1 MPAVNVNIQPE
12 IIRWALSQTQKEKLG
27 DTLMNNII
35 QWLNGTKT
43 PTFKQIEDFSKKR
56 IFLWGISSYRH
67 LL

>member
-35 QWLNGTKT
+35 QWLNGTST
-43 PTFKQIEDFSKKR
+43 YASFPMEVTVGGATVFVTDIERYEK
-56 IFLWGISSYRH
+56 L
-67 LL
+67 